1 MITGGGSS
9 IAVHWRAD
17 GEDLF
22 YLSPD
27 WTAMSVP
34 VTLGWTPRVDPP
46 QPLFAIPA
54 RSQFDVSADGRR
66 FLVNARVQGP

>member
-1 MITGGGSS
+1 MMTGGKFHRG
-9 IAVHWRAD
+9 ALAGR

-22 YLSPD
+22 YLSAD
-27 WTAMSVP
+27 WTAMPVP